1 MYEIKKFFLNFLLR
15 IKTFKEKKQNERTVQ
30 NIKKQGDFTN
40 SKVKNSLNQGASL
53 HLNSVTEEQIKKVE
67 KISEKII
74 KKHFGDIPKTVKIL
88 EKRGIRVY
96 QTRFAVKILGNV
108 NEKQGFITPL
118 KGFKAFY
125 LSFMLG
131 LLCDKKLVFKTKTK
145 EMFVFSKQGI
155 DNFYLASQ
163 VYKFIAFEKN
173 LAGFEYEIQEK
184 FKKIYKRPNAKNF
197 NTLTA
202 GEIFALK
209 EAIARDIESVDFATK
224 LHDEIELTTKFGKKE
239 DDTTNS

>member
-1 MYEIKKFFLNFLLR
+1 MYEIKKFFLNFLLKIKNLKEKNQNFQNAQTSKMPKVFKNSK
-15 IKTFKEKKQNERTVQ
+15 IKTSVNHA
-30 NIKKQGDFTN
+30 
-40 SKVKNSLNQGASL
+40 ASL
-53 HLNSVTEEQIKKVE
+53 QINTVSDEDKKNVE

-74 KKHFGDIPKTVKIL
+74 KKHFGDIEKTVKIL

-96 QTRFAVKILGNV
+96 RTRFAVKILGNI
-108 NEKQGFITPL
+108 NEKQGFIIPL

-125 LSFMLG
+125 LNFMLG
-131 LLCDKKLVFKTKTK
+131 LLCDKKFIFNKNSK
-145 EMFVFSKQGI
+145 EMFVFSTKGI

-163 VYKFIAFEKN
+163 VYKFVAFEKK

-184 FKKIYKRPNAKNF
+184 FKKIYKRPNAKIF
-197 NTLTA
+197 NALTA

-224 LHDEIELTTKFGKKE
+224 IHDEIELASKIGKKE
-239 DDTTNS
+239 NDVKNS

>member
-1 MYEIKKFFLNFLLR
+1 MYEIKKFFLNFLLK
-15 IKTFKEKKQNERTVQ
+15 IKTFKEQKQNSQSFQ
-30 NIKKQGDFTN
+30 NQSKQSIFKS
-40 SKVKNSLNQGASL
+40 SKSKTSVNQAASL
-53 HLNSVTEEQIKKVE
+53 HLNSVTNEDKKNVE

-74 KKHFGDIPKTVKIL
+74 KKHFGDIPKTIKLL
-88 EKRGIRVY
+88 EKKGIRVY

-125 LSFMLG
+125 LNFMLG
-131 LLCDKKLVFKTKTK
+131 LLCDKKLVFKKKSK
-145 EMFVFSKQGI
+145 EMFVFSTKGI

-163 VYKFIAFEKN
+163 VYRFIAFEKN
-173 LAGFEYEIQEK
+173 LAGFEYEVQEK
-184 FKKIYKRPNAKNF
+184 FKKIYKRPNAKIF

-209 EAIARDIESVDFATK
+209 EAIARDIEAVDFATK
-224 LHDEIELTTKFGKKE
+224 LHDEIELTSKFGKNETAK
-239 DDTTNS
+239 